1 MTDVESVIDEVEK
14 QLTVKMIKQVKKDKE
29 NGKKEIITMTCQDL
43 IQRYVKLIKLLKK

>member
-29 NGKKEIITMTCQDL
+29 NGKKEIITMGT
-43 IQRYVKLIKLLKK
+43 QRDPMKQIERWQKN